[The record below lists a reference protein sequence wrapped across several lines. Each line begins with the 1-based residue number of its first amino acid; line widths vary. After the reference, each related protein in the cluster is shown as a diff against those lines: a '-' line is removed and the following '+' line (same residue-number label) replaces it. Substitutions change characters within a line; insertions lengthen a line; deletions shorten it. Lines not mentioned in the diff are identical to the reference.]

1 MGGAIKLFEHAI
13 FLLDGQ
19 RKEWRVRTISKCD
32 EPRPTLVFV
41 LSSVHCVLLTV
52 AHFRKPISQIM
63 SIAGAHDA
71 PGKTATVG
79 AYGLH
84 ENVQHGDFVTEMEER
99 DLKRG
104 LGQRHIQ
111 MIALAG
117 NFSCRIY

>member
-1 MGGAIKLFEHAI
+1 
-13 FLLDGQ
+13 
-19 RKEWRVRTISKCD
+19 
-32 EPRPTLVFV
+32 
-41 LSSVHCVLLTV
+41 
-52 AHFRKPISQIM
+52 M
-63 SIAGAHDA
+63 SIAEVHGA